1 MSISSDQFLQT
12 NALELL
18 SATSG
23 WMLVRHQWLIDNMRC
38 ILTGENSPTLE
49 GLYDFESIVQRNKP
63 LPESLNHCFNEARN
77 SLESLWMATIK
88 VSHPMSG
95 LTIFEQLNQ
104 YQVAAHD
111 FMQATKE
118 ANQQL
123 WHAFTTRDPL
133 TGALNRHTLSHVLTE
148 AIQTARLTQTRCSIA
163 LLDQD
168 YFKTINDRWGHVAGD
183 MVLAQTADIIR
194 QHLNPN
200 DKLFRYGGDEW
211 LIVMPDTHNAAAQ
224 DRLAHIQMICSSHP
238 FYAKENQVFQASFSF
253 GIAELTENTTYTQWI
268 MDADLQLYAK
278 KLCNQRL
285 AEEIMPI

>member
-168 YFKTINDRWGHVAGD
+168 NFKTINDRWGHVAGD